1 MADVRSHQ
9 SILRG
14 LRYRLF
20 RNSGLQL
27 VGNSRTRFISMI
39 LVCVIVWGVVFAGS
53 WWGFST
59 LNTTRLFPSGRIME
73 LIFSTLFLM
82 LGGMLIFSTSLVLYA
97 GLFNGAETRF
107 LLTTPV
113 RADHIF
119 AMKFQSAT
127 FLSSWAFVVLG
138 APVLIAYGI
147 SYGVPWYFYPALVLF
162 FMGYVL
168 LPGAIG
174 GAACLLFVNLF
185 PKRRKQALLF
195 VIIFLVV
202 IAIAWLGRTLSI
214 VRAGVNTRDGIE
226 NVFGMFALAHTPYSP
241 SQWMA
246 QGLVNLADRRWQE
259 ALLPLMLIWSN
270 GLMGYLLVTYV
281 AKRYYRRGYDRLSA
295 FGESKKKKGVYKPS
309 WMDRVMEALVFY
321 LDKPTRILII
331 KDFRTFRREP
341 AQVGQLAIFTGLLL
355 LAVLN
360 LRNFFDADIPASFRH
375 GLSLIN
381 MSSTGLL
388 MCAYLS
394 RFIYPLISL
403 EGRKFW
409 ILGLL
414 PVKRSQILWGKFI
427 FALTGSSL
435 LAAGIILLSDILL
448 EMPLLA
454 VLIHFYTMLLL
465 AFAMSGLSVGLSAL
479 LPNFRETDPSKIV
492 LGFGGT
498 MNMVISLAVLI
509 LIVAAA
515 CGPYHVAATAEAFI
529 GNIEEKKDLP
539 LWAFAGLPIALVLA
553 ALATWLPMKMGRKA
567 FDAIEF

>member
-1 MADVRSHQ
+1 MDKVRSHQ
-9 SILRG
+9 AILRG

-27 VGNSRTRFISMI
+27 IGNSRTRSISMI
-39 LVCVIVWGVVFAGS
+39 LVCLIVWIVVFAGS
-53 WWGFST
+53 WWGFSV
-59 LNTTRLFPSGRIME
+59 LKTTRLFPSGRIME
-73 LIFSTLFLM
+73 LIFSSLFLM
-82 LGGMLIFSTSLVLYA
+82 LGGMLVFSTSLVLYA

-107 LLTTPV
+107 LLTTPI

-119 AMKFQSAT
+119 AMKYQSAM
-127 FLSSWAFVVLG
+127 FYSSWAFVVLG

-147 SYGVPWYFYPALVLF
+147 SYGVPWYFYPALLF
-162 FMGYVL
+162 FFTGYIL
-168 LPGAIG
+168 LPSALG
-174 GAACLLFVNLF
+174 GGACLLFVNLF
-185 PKRRKQALLF
+185 PKRRKQALIF
-195 VIIFLVV
+195 VIIAL
-202 IAIAWLGRTLSI
+202 ILLSLIWLGRTLFVI
-214 VRAGVNTRDGIE
+214 RAGAGTRDGIE

-241 SQWMA
+241 SQWIA
-246 QGLVNLADRRWQE
+246 QGLVALADHRWQE
-259 ALLPLMLIWSN
+259 SILPLMLIWTN
-270 GLMGYLLVTYV
+270 GLMGYVLVTFA
-281 AKRYYRRGYDRLSA
+281 AKKYYRRGFDRLSA
-295 FGESKKKKGVYKPS
+295 FGEKKKSYTVYRPS
-309 WMDRVMEALVFY
+309 WMDRVMEWLVFY
-321 LDKPTRILII
+321 LDKPTRLLII

-360 LRNFFDADIPASFRH
+360 LRNFFDADIPNSFRH

-427 FALTGSSL
+427 FALTGSTL
-435 LAAGIILLSDILL
+435 LAGGIILISDLLL
-448 EMPLLA
+448 EMPLIA
-454 VLIHFYTMLLL
+454 VLIHVFTMLLL
-465 AFAMSGLSVGLSAL
+465 SFSMSGLAVGLSAL

-509 LIVAAA
+509 LIVATA
-515 CGPYHVAATAEAFI
+515 CGPYHVAATAEII
-529 GNIEEKKDLP
+529 GLTEQKQELP
-539 LWAFAGLPIALVLA
+539 LWAFAGLPF
-553 ALATWLPMKMGRKA
+553 ALALAILGTWLPMRMGRRA
-567 FDAIEF
+567 FEAIEF